1 MPPKPTVRVHAVS
14 PERDAL
20 EIRFPRVAGY
30 RTELP
35 DDRLDA
41 HFTEDSTL
49 RLTPEMVGPTRTRN
63 ERILGEGADID
74 LADIGNTRRSTVV
87 YHLTRYLLQTK
98 WRDADGQPRLH
109 LFGQLK
115 RITERWLD
123 EHFVC
128 EGGTSRGH
136 LLYLTLADQACE
148 RITTAIVEAERSGDG
163 NVTALIDSFSPTGT
177 TRDVNFVT
185 SKQLKWR
192 TRADRCHVNW
202 AVCDSEWERE
212 FCQVVEA
219 NPDVL
224 AYVKNA
230 GMGFE
235 VPYRA
240 GDQNRIYVPDFI
252 LRVSDDRVSDDGGEP
267 LHLVVEVKGFRGE
280 DAKDKAAT
288 MRNYWV
294 PGVNRLGAFGY
305 WQFVEF
311 RNSWVFTEE
320 LQTAITQARRE
331 AHAFRTGGPALSSR
345 EKVLAALRELKPRLQ
360 QEFGIASLKLFGS
373 FARDEAQLTSDVDL
387 IVEYHTEP
395 KGWGNFGE
403 GPFLEEVL
411 GRSVDIA
418 LRENLRDH
426 VRPNAERDAIDV

>member
-30 RTELP
+30 QTELP
-35 DDRLDA
+35 DD
-41 HFTEDSTL
+41 
-49 RLTPEMVGPTRTRN
+49 
-63 ERILGEGADID
+63 
-74 LADIGNTRRSTVV
+74 
-87 YHLTRYLLQTK
+87 
-98 WRDADGQPRLH
+98 
-109 LFGQLK
+109 
-115 RITERWLD
+115 
-123 EHFVC
+123 
-128 EGGTSRGH
+128 
-136 LLYLTLADQACE
+136 

-202 AVCDSEWERE
+202 AVCDTEWERE

-235 VPYRA
+235 VPY
-240 GDQNRIYVPDFI
+240 GTGGQNRIYVPDFV
-252 LRVSDDRVSDDGGEP
+252 LRVSDDGGEP
-267 LHLVVEVKGFRGE
+267 LHLVVELKGFRGE
-280 DAKDKAAT
+280 DAQDKAAT

-331 AHAFRTGGPALSSR
+331 GHAFRTGGSALSSR
-345 EKVLAALRELKPRLQ
+345 EEVLAALRELKPRLQ